1 LNVPRI
7 RSIKPEFFTD
17 ADICDLSP
25 MHRLLFAGLWCHAD
39 RAGRLE
45 DRPRELKAKLFPYD
59 ACDVDAMLWD
69 LATAKGGL
77 GFIVRYQ
84 VGTKRYIECR
94 NFPKHQ
100 HPHRDEK
107 ASTMPAPC
115 EHGASIVQPPH
126 EHGASTPVSCLLSP
140 VSGLLSL
147 EIAGDSANAPAA
159 KAIDEPLVLEEPE
172 QPRARKEK
180 SKRAKEAERATDPR
194 HAPLLKALTETYK
207 RETGATLPWAT
218 RIPRDVASLLG
229 SGLEPSVIEAAWA
242 RALNHAGFP
251 TVRTPGELVQHLAHF
266 VGTGPPSTA
275 ARVVDIRRS
284 PVRAEDIPK
293 EAFAVTGDVSDA
305 F

>member
-1 LNVPRI
+1 VDVARI

-69 LATAKGGL
+69 LATAKNGL
-77 GFIVRYQ
+77 GFIARYQ
-84 VGTKRYIECR
+84 VGHKRYIECR

-115 EHGASIVQPPH
+115 EHGASTVLPPH

-147 EIAGDSANAPAA
+147 EVAGDSANAPAA
-159 KAIDEPLVLEEPE
+159 EAAGGPLVLDEPE
-172 QPRARKEK
+172 QPRARKERP
-180 SKRAKEAERATDPR
+180 KRAKAGDHTPDPR
-194 HAPLLKALTETYK
+194 HAPLVKALTETYEQVK
-207 RETGATLPWAT
+207 GVSYPFQ
-218 RIPRDVASLLG
+218 PRDARHVSQLLATG
-229 SGLEPSVIEAAWA
+229 TEPAAIATSWE
-242 RALNHAGFP
+242 RALRHSGFP
-251 TVRTPGELVQHLAHF
+251 TVATLGELVGSLAHF
-266 VGTGPPSTA
+266 VGPGPAPPG
-275 ARVVDIRRS
+275 RVVDIRRS